1 MNDLFS
7 GKFELTN
14 LNIDKYAPDS
24 PGVIVIYNNKGNVE
38 SAMIAKAGIKTS
50 LLQLIKS
57 TSESYFSF
65 RKVSLDSYEV
75 N

>member
-14 LNIDKYAPDS
+14 LNIDKYAPDL
-24 PGVIVIYNNKGNVE
+24 PEVIVIYNNKGNVE
-38 SAMIAKAGIKTS
+38 SAVIAKAGIKTS
-50 LLQLIKS
+50 LQQLIKC
-57 TSESYFSF
+57 TSGSYFSF
-65 RKVSLDSYEV
+65 RKVNTDPYEI

>member
-14 LNIDKYAPDS
+14 MNIDKYASDL
-24 PGVIVIYNNKGNVE
+24 PGVIVIYNHNGNVE
-38 SAMIAKAGIKTS
+38 RAVIAKAGIKTS
-50 LLQLIKS
+50 LQQLIKS
-57 TSESYFSF
+57 TLGSYFSF
-65 RKVSLDSYEV
+65 RIVNIDPYEI